1 MCSKPEEMNITMQI
15 QMEKILE
22 TYSWDSCASHS
33 AVDTRKLHAMPRVT
47 AMSQSMLRRMT
58 VDLTRKQALE
68 LAYLPVVHQ
77 SSAKAACASA
87 CVENTGS
94 RSSKSDSTV
103 LTTPLCQARHDATSR
118 APHQLPYHETMN
130 DRIVSRK
137 FFFVGS
143 SIIMSPKGIPNPPN
157 MRLFW
162 PVVPPQRPPTCEL
175 IVAPRPRNRPP
186 STERKKS
193 LRWPYAAFF
202 LPAARNCS
210 STSALVNWARR
221 DRCIAIVP
229 GWMPD
234 IVVGGGG
241 AREEAWK
248 ARNAERCLWRGGGRG
263 CGDARAGA

>member
-22 TYSWDSCASHS
+22 TCSWDSCASHS
-33 AVDTRKLHAMPRVT
+33 AVDT
-47 AMSQSMLRRMT
+47 
-58 VDLTRKQALE
+58 TRKQALE

-118 APHQLPYHETMN
+118 VPHQLPYHETMN

-143 SIIMSPKGIPNPPN
+143 WII
-157 MRLFW
+157 R
-162 PVVPPQRPPTCEL
+162 
-175 IVAPRPRNRPP
+175 
-186 STERKKS
+186 
-193 LRWPYAAFF
+193 
-202 LPAARNCS
+202 
-210 STSALVNWARR
+210 SANTR
-221 DRCIAIVP
+221 
-229 GWMPD
+229 
-234 IVVGGGG
+234 
-241 AREEAWK
+241 
-248 ARNAERCLWRGGGRG
+248 
-263 CGDARAGA
+263 